1 MRIAL
6 THPYSWPEVRRG
18 AERMIVE
25 KARSLAAAGHDV
37 TVFTAGPDA
46 VDERREGYRLVRFRQ
61 RHTDP
66 AAHQRWFGRR
76 VLRPLARGGF
86 DAVHSLMPH
95 DAVASIRAARQ
106 RRAVGRQ
113 PHRTV
118 YEDLGNPYREKVLA
132 SPDKG
137 ARLRVVAD
145 VDVYA
150 CMSEFSRRMLER
162 DFGRA
167 GTVVPGGVRTVD
179 FVPRPRHEEP
189 TILFSG
195 ALDRPEKHVA
205 ILLEAVGLLL
215 ERRPDLRLHL
225 SGPGNVRPILAV
237 VPARVRDHVEMLPLG
252 DPDGQADRYARAW
265 VTCLPTQWDSFGLVI
280 VESLAAGTPVVV
292 GDAGAP
298 SELVTP
304 STGRRTEPFTAG
316 ELAES
321 LDQALAMAKDPVTVA
336 ACRSLAERYD
346 WDAAITPLLVD
357 LYTRTDRL

>member
-6 THPYSWPEVRRG
+6 THPHSWPEVRRG

-25 KARSLAAAGHDV
+25 KARSLTAAGHDV
-37 TVFTAGPDA
+37 TVFTAGSDPHDG
-46 VDERREGYRLVRFRQ
+46 EHEGYRLVRFRQ
-61 RHTDP
+61 RHP
-66 AAHQRWFGRR
+66 AGAAHQRWFGRR
-76 VLRPLARGGF
+76 VLLPLVRGGF
-86 DAVHSLMPH
+86 DAVHSLAPH
-95 DAVASIRAARQ
+95 DAAAAIHANRL
-106 RRAVGRQ
+106 RRALGRR

-118 YEDLGNPYREKVLA
+118 YEDLGNPYREKVLG
-132 SPDKG
+132 SHERR

-162 DFGRA
+162 DFDRA
-167 GTVVPGGVRTVD
+167 GTVIPGGVRTAD
-179 FVPRPRHEEP
+179 YTPRERHERP

-205 ILLEAVGLLL
+205 LLLEAVGRLAGT
-215 ERRPDLRLHL
+215 RPDVRLQL
-225 SGPGNVRPILAV
+225 SGPGDVGPILAAA
-237 VPARVRDHVEMLPLG
+237 PAGVRDHVEVLDLG

-265 VTCLPTQWDSFGLVI
+265 VTCLPTQWDSFGLVV

-304 STGRRTEPFTAG
+304 ETGRRTEPFTA
-316 ELAES
+316 EALAAS
-321 LDQALAMAKDPVTVA
+321 LDAALDMAKDPDTVA
-336 ACRSLAERYD
+336 ACRALAERYD

-357 LYTRTDRL
+357 LYGASDRR

>member
-1 MRIAL
+1 MRVAL

-37 TVFTAGPDA
+37 TVLTAGSEP

-61 RHTDP
+61 RHADG

-76 VLRPLARGGF
+76 VLLPLARGGF
-86 DAVHSLMPH
+86 DAVHSLAPH
-95 DAVASIRAARQ
+95 DAAAAVHAARIRRLLRQ
-106 RRAVGRQ
+106 R

-118 YEDLGNPYREKVLA
+118 YEDLGNPYRDKVL
-132 SPDKG
+132 G
-137 ARLRVVAD
+137 GHERRARLRVVAD

-162 DFGRA
+162 DFARP
-167 GTVVPGGVRTVD
+167 GTVIPGGVRTAD
-179 FVPRPRHEEP
+179 FVPQLRHAEP

-205 ILLEAVGLLL
+205 LLLEAVALLADT
-215 ERRPDLRLHL
+215 RPDVRLQL
-225 SGPGNVRPILAV
+225 SGPGDVAPILAAA
-237 VPARVRDHVEMLPLG
+237 PAGATDHVEVLPLG

-304 STGRRTEPFTAG
+304 ETGRRTDPFTAE
-316 ELAES
+316 ELATR
-321 LDQALAMAKDPVTVA
+321 LDQALEMAKDPETVA

-346 WDAAITPLLVD
+346 WDTAITPLLVD
-357 LYTRTDRL
+357 LYGRTDRL

>member
-1 MRIAL
+1 VRIAL

-37 TVFTAGPDA
+37 TVFTAGSEA

-61 RHTDP
+61 RHAEGP
-66 AAHQRWFGRR
+66 RHQRWFGRR
-76 VLRPLARGGF
+76 VLLPLARGGY
-86 DAVHSLMPH
+86 DAVHSLAPH
-95 DAVASIRAARQ
+95 DAAAAVHAARL
-106 RRAVGRQ
+106 RRLVGRR

-118 YEDLGNPYREKVLA
+118 YEDLGNPYREKVLGGHE
-132 SPDKG
+132 KR

-167 GTVVPGGVRTVD
+167 GTVIPGGVRTAD
-179 FVPRPRHEEP
+179 FVPLERHDAP

-205 ILLEAVGLLL
+205 LLLEAVGLLA
-215 ERRPDLRLHL
+215 ETRPDVRVHL
-225 SGPGNVRPILAV
+225 SGPGAVGPILDAA
-237 VPARVRDHVEMLPLG
+237 PAGVGERGEGLALG
-252 DPDGQADRYARAW
+252 DPDGQAERYARAW

-304 STGRRTEPFTAG
+304 ETGRRTEPFTA
-316 ELAES
+316 EALAES
-321 LDQALAMAKDPVTVA
+321 LDQALDMAKDPDTVA
-336 ACRSLAERYD
+336 ACRTLASRYD
-346 WDAAITPLLVD
+346 WDAAIAPLLVS
-357 LYTRTDRL
+357 LYGGTERL

>member
-1 MRIAL
+1 MKIAL
-6 THPYSWPEVRRG
+6 THPHSWPEVRRG

-37 TVFTAGPDA
+37 TVFTAGSEP
-46 VDERREGYRLVRFRQ
+46 VDEEREGYRLVRFRQ
-61 RHTDP
+61 RHP
-66 AAHQRWFGRR
+66 AGAAHQRWFGRR
-76 VLRPLARGGF
+76 VLVPLARGGF
-86 DAVHSLMPH
+86 DAVHSLAPH
-95 DAVASIRAARQ
+95 DAAASVHAARL
-106 RRAVGRQ
+106 RRALRLR

-118 YEDLGNPYREKVLA
+118 YEDLGNPYREKVL
-132 SPDKG
+132 G
-137 ARLRVVAD
+137 GHERRARLRVIAD

-167 GTVVPGGVRTVD
+167 GTVVPGGVRTAD

-205 ILLEAVGLLL
+205 LLLEAVGLLA
-215 ERRPDLRLHL
+215 ETRPDVRLHL
-225 SGPGNVRPILAV
+225 SGPGDVGPILDAA
-237 VPARVRDHVEMLPLG
+237 PEGVRDHVDVLDLG
-252 DPDGQADRYARAW
+252 DPDGQADRYAQAW

-304 STGRRTEPFTAG
+304 ETGRRTEPFTA
-316 ELAES
+316 EALAES
-321 LDQALAMAKDPVTVA
+321 LDQALDMAKDPDTVA
-336 ACRSLAERYD
+336 ACRALAAGYD
-346 WDAAITPLLVD
+346 WDEAITPLLVSIYAD
-357 LYTRTDRL
+357 TDRR

>member
-1 MRIAL
+1 VRIAL

-37 TVFTAGPDA
+37 TVFTAGSDA
-46 VDERREGYRLVRFRQ
+46 VDERREGYRLVRFR
-61 RHTDP
+61 RRRADA
-66 AAHQRWFGRR
+66 AAHQRWFGWR
-76 VLRPLARGGF
+76 VLAPLARGDF
-86 DAVHSLMPH
+86 DAVHSLMPG
-95 DAVASIRAARQ
+95 DAVSAIRAARL
-106 RRAVGRQ
+106 RRLVGRR

-118 YEDLGNPYREKVLA
+118 YEDLGNPYRDKVEA
-132 SPDKG
+132 SPD
-137 ARLRVVAD
+137 ARTRLRVVAD

-167 GTVVPGGVRTVD
+167 GTVVPGGVRTAD
-179 FVPRPRHEEP
+179 FVPQERHEQP

-205 ILLEAVGLLL
+205 LLLEAVALLA
-215 ERRPDLRLHL
+215 ETRPDVRLHL
-225 SGPGNVRPILAV
+225 SGPGDVGPLLDAA
-237 VPARVRDHVEMLPLG
+237 PARARGHVAVLPLG

-280 VESLAAGTPVVV
+280 VESLASGTPVVV

-304 STGRRTEPFTAG
+304 ATGRRTEPFTAE
-316 ELAES
+316 ELARS
-321 LDQALAMAKDPVTVA
+321 LDQALAMAKDPDTVA
-336 ACRSLAERYD
+336 ACRALAERYD
-346 WDAAITPLLVD
+346 WDATITPLLVD
-357 LYTRTDRL
+357 LYARTDRL

>member
-1 MRIAL
+1 MKIAL

-37 TVFTAGPDA
+37 TVFTAGSDP
-46 VDERREGYRLVRFRQ
+46 VDEQHEGYRLVRFRQ
-61 RHTDP
+61 RHTDG
-66 AAHQRWFGRR
+66 ARHQAWFGRK
-76 VLRPLARGGF
+76 VLIPLAQGGF
-86 DAVHSLMPH
+86 DAVHSLAPH
-95 DAVASIRAARQ
+95 DAAAAIHAARL
-106 RRAVGRQ
+106 RRALRRR
-113 PHRTV
+113 PHRTI

-132 SPDKG
+132 SHERR

-150 CMSEFSRRMLER
+150 CMSEFSRRMLEA
-162 DFGRA
+162 DFDRA
-167 GTVVPGGVRTVD
+167 GTVIPGGVRTRD
-179 FVPRPRHEEP
+179 FAPMDRHDEP

-205 ILLEAVGLLL
+205 MLLEAVGLLA
-215 ERRPDLRLHL
+215 ETRPDVRLQL
-225 SGPGNVRPILAV
+225 SGPGDVGPILDAA
-237 VPARVRDHVEMLPLG
+237 PAGVRDHVEVLDLG
-252 DPDGQADRYARAW
+252 DPDGQAQRYAEAW

-304 STGRRTEPFTAG
+304 STGRRTEPFTA
-316 ELAES
+316 EALAES
-321 LDQALAMAKDPVTVA
+321 LDQALDMAKDPDTVA
-336 ACRSLAERYD
+336 ACRALAERYD
-346 WDAAITPLLVD
+346 WDDAITPLLVS
-357 LYTRTDRL
+357 LYAGDARL

>member
-6 THPYSWPEVRRG
+6 THPHSWPEVRRG

-37 TVFTAGPDA
+37 TVFTAGSEP
-46 VDERREGYRLVRFRQ
+46 VDEVREGYRLVRFRQ
-61 RHTDP
+61 RHP
-66 AAHQRWFGRR
+66 AGARHQAWFGRK
-76 VLRPLARGGF
+76 VLLPLARGGF
-86 DAVHSLMPH
+86 DAVHSLAPH
-95 DAVASIRAARQ
+95 DAAAAIHAARL
-106 RRAVGRQ
+106 RRLARLR

-132 SPDKG
+132 SHERR
-137 ARLRVVAD
+137 ARLRVIAD

-167 GTVVPGGVRTVD
+167 GTTVPGGVRTGD
-179 FVPRPRHEEP
+179 FVPRDRHDAP

-205 ILLEAVGLLL
+205 LLLEAVGLLR
-215 ERRPDLRLHL
+215 EARPDVRLQL
-225 SGPGNVRPILAV
+225 SGPGDVGPILDAA
-237 VPARVRDHVEMLPLG
+237 PAGVRDHVEVLDLG

-304 STGRRTEPFTAG
+304 ETGRRTEPFTAAA
-316 ELAES
+316 LAES
-321 LDQALAMAKDPVTVA
+321 LDQALDMAKDPETVA
-336 ACRSLAERYD
+336 ACRALAEGYD
-346 WDAAITPLLVD
+346 WDTAITPLLVS
-357 LYTRTDRL
+357 LYAGDERR

>member
-1 MRIAL
+1 VRIAL
-6 THPYSWPEVRRG
+6 THPHSWPEVRRG

-37 TVFTAGPDA
+37 TVLTAGSTA
-46 VDERREGYRLVRFRQ
+46 TDERRDGYRLVRFRQ
-61 RHTDP
+61 RHP
-66 AAHQRWFGRR
+66 AGPAHQRWFGRT
-76 VLRPLARGGF
+76 VLVPLARGGF
-86 DAVHSLMPH
+86 DAVHSLAPH
-95 DAVASIRAARQ
+95 DAAASIHAARL
-106 RRAVGRQ
+106 RRALRLR

-118 YEDLGNPYREKVLA
+118 YEDLGNPYREKVLG
-132 SPDKG
+132 SHERR

-162 DFGRA
+162 DFDRA
-167 GTVVPGGVRTVD
+167 GTVVPGGVRTAD
-179 FVPRPRHEEP
+179 FTPRDRHEQP

-205 ILLEAVGLLL
+205 LLL
-215 ERRPDLRLHL
+215 DAVALLAETRPDVRLHL
-225 SGPGNVRPILAV
+225 SGPGDVGPILAAAPRAATTRTEV
-237 VPARVRDHVEMLPLG
+237 LDLG

-304 STGRRTEPFTAG
+304 ETGRRTEPFTA
-316 ELAES
+316 EALAES
-321 LDQALAMAKDPVTVA
+321 LDEALAMAKDPETVA

-346 WDAAITPLLVD
+346 WDTAITPLLVE
-357 LYTRTDRL
+357 LYGGTERL